1 MSKDIVKDVCDFMYG
16 TSDEIKYY
24 YDKVTKKFIL
34 VSTFN
39 PDNIDEESENLIS
52 LPDKYDIN
60 DYAIMVGFVQ
70 TLTNE
75 NNANALADAL
85 RGKSVFQRFKNT
97 LKRLGIEQ
105 DWYKFRDEKYYEIAK
120 DWCNKYGL
128 I

>member
-1 MSKDIVKDVCDFMYG
+1 MYG
-16 TSDEIKYY
+16 TSDEIEYY

-39 PDNIDEESENLIS
+39 HDNIDEESENLIS
-52 LPDKYDIN
+52 LPNKYDIN

-75 NNANALADAL
+75 NNANALADVL
-85 RGKSVFQRFKNT
+85 RGKSVFQRFKIT

-120 DWCNKYGL
+120 DWCNKHGL